1 MKDETR
7 LFYDLT
13 AEKTADEWY
22 KNDILLPTIK
32 EFMSFLPEGPKILDL
47 GCGTGHE
54 TKRLAFA
61 GAKVTGIDYSSECI
75 RVAKKRC
82 PECKFEIMDFR
93 NLDDQ
98 LGKFDGVF
106 ASGSLIHIKPHE
118 LPGIISAISRIFKKD
133 GCFLA
138 VVQDGEGVNEKW
150 SILEIDGKALR
161 RTVYCYTKNY
171 LIGVV
176 LKSGLEF
183 IKEGYLDKSL
193 YEQNW
198 RSYIF
203 KRI

>member
-1 MKDETR
+1 MKDETK

-32 EFMSFLPEGPKILDL
+32 EFVSFLPEGPKILDL

-61 GAKVTGIDYSSECI
+61 GAEVTGIDYSSECI

-93 NLDDQ
+93 NLDDR

-118 LPGIISAISRIFKKD
+118 LPSVISVISRIFKKG
-133 GCFLA
+133 GCFL
-138 VVQDGEGVNEKW
+138 VIVQDGEGINEKW
-150 SILEIDGKALR
+150 STLEIDGKTLR
-161 RTVYCYTKNY
+161 RTVYCYTKDY
-171 LIGVV
+171 LIGVA

-183 IKEGYLDKSL
+183 IREGYLDKCL